1 MRESRKEST
10 RERDRANAREG
21 KGEGGKEGERG
32 RDVRAA
38 GRETMKVAWSKCGS
52 LRAPTNPLEPL
63 YSAMSVAIM
72 STGVYACA
80 CVCVR
85 WVDGFSVYAYSNFRL
100 DSDGEIV
107 ALILPWMPWMTIP

>member
-1 MRESRKEST
+1 
-10 RERDRANAREG
+10 
-21 KGEGGKEGERG
+21 
-32 RDVRAA
+32 
-38 GRETMKVAWSKCGS
+38 
-52 LRAPTNPLEPL
+52 
-63 YSAMSVAIM
+63 M